1 MTAKVAV
8 VGSAN
13 LDIVLTVPRR
23 PLAGETIMGHG
34 MQETAGGKGLN
45 QALSAARVTE
55 TTLIGCVGRDRAAI
69 QIGTALDAA
78 GVETHNIVRQEIVT
92 GRAYIQV
99 TPDGEN
105 SIIVMA
111 LANSAL
117 TAKDALSA
125 LEKANPLVVL
135 TQFEVP
141 RPVTVAVAE
150 WCRQKGV
157 RLVLNP
163 SPVHSVDIDTISNAD
178 PLILNQVEAQ
188 AILGVESQDYR
199 TLAIDLASRF
209 KSVVLT
215 AGSDG
220 AFVVVGGELAH
231 VPSERVSVVD
241 TTGAGDAFAGTL
253 AGYLAEGI
261 GLVESA
267 MLANREAA
275 RVIQLPRR
283 AR

>member
-69 QIGTALDAA
+69 QIETALATA

-141 RPVTVAVAE
+141 RPVTIAVAE

-163 SPVHSVDIDTISNAD
+163 SPVHSVDIDTISSAD

-231 VPSERVSVVD
+231 VLGERVSVVD

-261 GLVESA
+261 GLVDSA

-275 RVIQLPRR
+275 RVIQLSRR